1 MIRLKEIL
9 NCLKDKKIYGSTD
22 IMVRGISNDSR
33 KVGKNFIFVCI
44 VGEKEN
50 GEDYISSALSNGATI
65 IVTERKLDIKDVT
78 LVVTPDTRY
87 SLAVLSSEFYKNPS
101 RKLKMIGVTG
111 TNGKTTIT
119 YFLESIFSVN
129 GNKVGVLGTV
139 SYRLGKKVI
148 PSFTT
153 TPSCVQLQE
162 ILSKMVKEN
171 FDIAVME
178 VSSHALLQH
187 RVTNCEYDI
196 AIFTN
201 LTPDHLDYHQT
212 MEEYLN
218 AKTRLFAELGK
229 NSKKKGQ
236 KFAIINIDDEA
247 SKYIIEKTK
256 VPVVK
261 YGIKTKGDF
270 FAKKIEFNLE
280 YTSFILCTPQGDVS
294 IRLNLIGRHNV
305 YNALASSAAAQV
317 QGVSIDKI
325 KEGLEA
331 LKFVP
336 GRFEIISEGQNF
348 TCVVDFAHSPDALKR
363 TIHTARH
370 LNPKRI
376 ITVFGCGGDRD
387 RSKRPLMGEIAVKN
401 SDFVWITS
409 DNPRSEDPKKIV
421 TDIEVGIKRIG
432 STNYKVVLDR
442 RKAIQ
447 EALDYA
453 AEKDFVLIAGKGHE
467 TCQILSAII
476 PFDER
481 KIVRDML
488 RKKFKDKNDKN

>member
-9 NCLKDKKIYGSTD
+9 NCLEDKKIYGRTD
-22 IMVRGISNDSR
+22 IIVRGISNDSR

-44 VGEKEN
+44 SGEKEN
-50 GEDYISSALSNGATI
+50 GEDYISSAVSNGATV
-65 IVTERKLDIKDVT
+65 IVTERKLNIKGVT
-78 LVVTPDTRY
+78 LVVTPNTRY
-87 SLAVLSSEFYKNPS
+87 SLAVLSSEFYGNPS
-101 RKLKMIGVTG
+101 RKLKMIGITG
-111 TNGKTTIT
+111 TNGKTTVT

-139 SYRLGKKVI
+139 SYRLGKKKI

-153 TPSCVQLQE
+153 TPSSVQLQE
-162 ILSKMVKEN
+162 ILLEMAEEN

-212 MEEYLN
+212 MDEYLN
-218 AKTRLFAELGK
+218 AKIRLFAELGK

-236 KFAIINIDDEA
+236 KFAIINVDDEA
-247 SKYIIEKTK
+247 SKYIIENTK

-261 YGIKTKGDF
+261 YGIKTKSDF
-270 FAKKIEFNLE
+270 FAKKIKFNLE
-280 YTSFILCTPQGDVS
+280 STSFILCTPQGEVP

-305 YNALASSAAAQV
+305 YNALASSAAAQT

-348 TCVVDFAHSPDALKR
+348 TCVVDFAHSPDALER

-370 LNPKRI
+370 LNTKRI

-432 STNYKVVLDR
+432 NANYKVVLDR